1 MDMNWQTVNK
11 ICKCMC
17 PDLLGEVREAE
28 RGFFGSLYPAHILQV
43 LINEI
48 TDQIL
53 RCMEPWEHQSHSHCV
68 RSQNLWSSPF
78 LFILFSHSLLLTPAF
93 WYFNRFFPEQAG
105 NVWLIFDGP
114 KDLPFLLPALWPI
127 CWKLQNCLV
136 VYKRS
141 AFSHISN

>member
-11 ICKCMC
+11 ICKCMGL
-17 PDLLGEVREAE
+17 DLLGEVREAE

-53 RCMEPWEHQSHSHCV
+53 RRMEPWEHQSHSHCV
-68 RSQNLWSSPF
+68 HLQSLWSSPF

-93 WYFNRFFPEQAG
+93 WFFNRFFPEQAG

-114 KDLPFLLPALWPI
+114 KDLPFLFPALWTI

-136 VYKRS
+136 VYKCS